1 MKEAALEY
9 YSFAFNIP
17 YQHTLS
23 FSDLQKH
30 IIFWFLK
37 CQIPRP
43 NLCTTVK
50 LSSNSFSVVL
60 HKEKV
65 VQLKKLDCEA
75 ALSFLKFETF
85 FLRSFVRSFV
95 VLGGETLFVVKL

>member
-1 MKEAALEY
+1 MPVPAA
-9 YSFAFNIP
+9 A
-17 YQHTLS
+17 S

-30 IIFWFLK
+30 ITFGSRNVRFLG
-37 CQIPRP
+37 RT
-43 NLCTTVK
+43 LCTTVK
-50 LSSNSFSVVL
+50 LSSNSLSVVL

-65 VQLKKLDCEA
+65 AQLKKLGCEA

-95 VLGGETLFVVKL
+95 VYRG

>member
-1 MKEAALEY
+1 M
-9 YSFAFNIP
+9 
-17 YQHTLS
+17 
-23 FSDLQKH
+23 
-30 IIFWFLK
+30 
-37 CQIPRP
+37 
-43 NLCTTVK
+43 CTTVK

-95 VLGGETLFVVKL
+95 VIGGTDSSRRVLVCVIFFVLHYSVLDDI